1 MHCEEYQQEQICPY
15 CWMISPKTYAHRQHI
30 AYAHTMERVNMPVK
44 GAFKYLWGIWRE
56 VGVNKI
62 QKY

>member
-1 MHCEEYQQEQICPY
+1 
-15 CWMISPKTYAHRQHI
+15 MISPKTYAHRQHI